1 MHMNISTTDF
11 LNGKIALLIR
21 MKIIPK
27 IRYAVRR
34 NETRYPVKLNYFN
47 QMSHLS
53 FRYYN
58 FFELKVVGINF
69 LSSYVLFI
77 SQRRMKHFKWAW
89 NVILINLNF
98 RNRLPA

>member
-1 MHMNISTTDF
+1 MNISTTDF
-11 LNGKIALLIR
+11 LNGQIVLLIR

-27 IRYAVRR
+27 IRYAVKR
-34 NETRYPVKLNYFN
+34 NETRYLVNLNYFN

-77 SQRRMKHFKWAW
+77 SQRRMKHFKWA
-89 NVILINLNF
+89 
-98 RNRLPA
+98 

>member
-11 LNGKIALLIR
+11 LNGQIVLLIR

-27 IRYAVRR
+27 IRYAVKR
-34 NETRYPVKLNYFN
+34 NETRYLVNLNYFN

-69 LSSYVLFI
+69 LSSYSFH
-77 SQRRMKHFKWAW
+77 KDA
-89 NVILINLNF
+89 
-98 RNRLPA
+98 